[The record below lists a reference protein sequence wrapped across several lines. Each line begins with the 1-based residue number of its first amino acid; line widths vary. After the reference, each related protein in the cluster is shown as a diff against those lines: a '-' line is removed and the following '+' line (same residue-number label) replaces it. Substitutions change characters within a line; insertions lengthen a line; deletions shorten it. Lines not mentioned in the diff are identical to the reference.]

1 MMAAKEQL
9 IASTLALVLAGIT
22 AAQAPLASGGQAHPL
37 SLRARSIKASID
49 RLGMEITQLSAM
61 VQMLE
66 KDLQPDA
73 PARPR
78 LALEYAAILELKK
91 KSLLQWKRAEADPGY
106 VPAYLGFL
114 GNRNPGPPL
123 EPQAPLWE
131 RIRKTREFNAN
142 PRLNKTPA
150 EMLARLGIA
159 PLSEIPE
166 SVDKRGLFSEVR
178 LQGRTLACAAFTIAA
193 AMEVFPRV
201 PDDLSEAMIYGL
213 LRRAAQPEDE
223 VLADLGVESVSEALE
238 VLRQSAVPEERECPW
253 NESVP
258 LPERVKIAAG
268 LYRVHDFAGIVVH
281 PLFTQADAVR
291 KARLLERLVCANR
304 FPLVTLSSSA
314 LVQEEDW
321 VEFFPSSVGHVVL
334 VVGYGLEQ
342 SPFAA
347 SRGNLPEPYFLIR
360 NSLADT
366 SHRVHQK
373 IRAENLFAY
382 LKAIDAIKEAG
393 PAD

>member
-1 MMAAKEQL
+1 MAAKQQL
-9 IASTLALVLAGIT
+9 VASTLVLALAGGT
-22 AAQAPLASGGQAHPL
+22 AGQASTSAHSQAHPC
-37 SLRARSIKASID
+37 SRRAQSIKGSID
-49 RLGMEITQLSAM
+49 RLEAEIARLSTM

-66 KDLQPDA
+66 KDLRPDA

-78 LALEYAAILELKK
+78 LALEYAAILELKR
-91 KSLLQWKRAEADPGY
+91 KSLLQWKQAEADPGY
-106 VPAYLGFL
+106 VPACLEIL
-114 GNRNPGPPL
+114 GNRKPGPAL
-123 EPQAPLWE
+123 EPPDPLWE
-131 RIRKTREFNAN
+131 RIRRIREFNAN
-142 PRLNKTPA
+142 PRMNKTPA

-166 SVDKRGLFSEVR
+166 SVVTRGRFPEVR
-178 LQGRTLACAAFTIAA
+178 LQGLTLACAAFTIAA

-213 LRRAAQPEDE
+213 LRRAAQPEDQ

-238 VLRQSAVPEERECPW
+238 ILRRSAVPEERECPW
-253 NESVP
+253 SESIP
-258 LPERVKIAAG
+258 LPERVKIEAG
-268 LYRVHDFAGIVVH
+268 AYRVHDFASMVVH

-342 SPFAA
+342 SPFSA
-347 SRGNLPEPYFLIR
+347 SRGNVPEPYFLIR